1 MTGVARAEV
10 VVPPP
15 TDEQPD
21 DGVPPTTEVP
31 GTEPRLIQPTRLGP
45 GDDLPRQGHSGQ
57 GGLALSLPIGLRTI
71 APFDSEYCGKSSTET
86 GSGNAAVCVDRAPV
100 AIDLALSYG
109 LGDKL
114 ELLVE
119 LRLGLES
126 DFSSLPGRSGPKLLR
141 LSPGAR
147 LFYSKAGPGSL
158 FSTAQIVFDFT
169 GHEAPSGRPLG
180 NDFGVRNANGLWFDR
195 GELAACRGHRAEHE
209 PLAAGRRDPKRFKR
223 LALALARG
231 GVDREVQAAK
241 DHREQH
247 EIAQH
252 AENRDRAALRR

>member
-1 MTGVARAEV
+1 MSPSVKLSSCCAALFVGVVVMNGVANAQV
-10 VVPPP
+10 VVPPA

-21 DGVPPTTEVP
+21 EQPDEGVPPAVETP
-31 GTEPRLIQPTRLGP
+31 GTEPRLIEPRLPDSG
-45 GDDLPRQGHSGQ
+45 GDLPREGHSGQ
-57 GGLALSLPIGLRTI
+57 GGLALALPLGLRTI
-71 APFDSEYCGKSSTET
+71 APFDSEYCGKNSTET

-119 LRLGLES
+119 FRLGLES
-126 DFSSLPGRSGPKLLR
+126 DFSSVAGRSGPKLLR

-147 LFYSKAGPGSL
+147 IFYSKAGPGSL

-169 GHEAPSGRPLG
+169 AHEAPSGRPLG

-195 GELAACRGHRAEHE
+195 GEHVGLFVFVAESLTFVRWIE
-209 PLAAGRRDPKRFKR
+209 LGLEIGVGIQGRLP
-223 LALALARG
+223 
-231 GVDREVQAAK
+231 
-241 DHREQH
+241 
-247 EIAQH
+247 
-252 AENRDRAALRR
+252 